1 MIDEQVEEYYQ
12 EKLLQ
17 FFEQQAQ
24 LDVEHRVR
32 MERLQASHYEKMRRF
47 EVRSVIFLC
56 GMWTMAVVWF
66 LLH

>member
-12 EKLLQ
+12 EKFLQ

-24 LDVEHRVR
+24 LDAEHRVR
-32 MERLQASHYEKMRRF
+32 MERLRATHYEKMCRF

-56 GMWTMAVVWF
+56 GMWTLAVVWS
-66 LLH
+66 LIR